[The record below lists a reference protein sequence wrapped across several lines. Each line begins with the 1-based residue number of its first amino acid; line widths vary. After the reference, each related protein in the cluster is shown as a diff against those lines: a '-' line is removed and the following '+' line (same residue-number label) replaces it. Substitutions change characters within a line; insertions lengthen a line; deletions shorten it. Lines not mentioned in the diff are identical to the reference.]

1 MSIVNTEGTSAV
13 LVIFHFD
20 KGLCKTFNN
29 SVVRQKSVMK
39 SYGNGQSVGFADEG
53 KVNLNGPAN
62 TSLLIKLPI
71 RSELMLDALD
81 SMKIPPQSQRCS
93 INEDNFRNQ
102 YLPKFGESVS
112 KFGGV
117 PFISSTSYIEVPRGL
132 KEIDYLIITGWP
144 DDDSSLKWNQ
154 SLQAEAPKML
164 EKEGKEV
171 PGNRG
176 YRYYGAA
183 RDLPGVRELFEE
195 DPQPVARKSRGELMK
210 LVDVSYYGNCDEDDG
225 VIVPQEAVYEQ
236 EAIAHKIA
244 EWKYRKASDSQP
256 GYSCKPL
263 GDEFDELDEDNAD
276 TRNIYDVGDNPA
288 DIELMRLYEAIDE
301 NNEVGSIDF
310 SNAEQLVA
318 LINDDENTD
327 DLDDHTGR
335 SATKSMSSLS
345 TTVKRAFVAHVPIY
359 SQEQIEAALVAQR
372 KREILEKYMSSD
384 LLASMA
390 QTGEILGFENSDEIN
405 SSYQVVNDSH
415 FSSIPTTDSNVNV
428 DLDTNEGEKKN

>member
-1 MSIVNTEGTSAV
+1 MARSAEKAMTALARWRAV
-13 LVIFHFD
+13 YVDRVQETKKRPYI
-20 KGLCKTFNN
+20 
-29 SVVRQKSVMK
+29 
-39 SYGNGQSVGFADEG
+39 A
-53 KVNLNGPAN
+53 
-62 TSLLIKLPI
+62 
-71 RSELMLDALD
+71 SE
-81 SMKIPPQSQRCS
+81 C
-93 INEDNFRNQ
+93 
-102 YLPKFGESVS
+102 
-112 KFGGV
+112 
-117 PFISSTSYIEVPRGL
+117 TGL
-132 KEIDYLIITGWP
+132 KDSLYYRRQIVHEISRKIAQIQNPSLGEYKLRDLNDDINKLIREKSHWEDHIKNLGGP
-144 DDDSSLKWNQ
+144 DFK
-154 SLQAEAPKML
+154 AEAPKML

-244 EWKYRKASDSQP
+244 EWKYRKASDTQP

-327 DLDDHTGR
+327 ELDDHTGR

-405 SSYQVVNDSH
+405 SSYQVVSDSH
-415 FSSIPTTDSNVNV
+415 FSSIPITDSNANV
-428 DLDTNEGEKKN
+428 DLDTNEGEKKNIL

>member
-1 MSIVNTEGTSAV
+1 MTALARWRAV
-13 LVIFHFD
+13 YVDRVQETKKRPYI
-20 KGLCKTFNN
+20 
-29 SVVRQKSVMK
+29 
-39 SYGNGQSVGFADEG
+39 A
-53 KVNLNGPAN
+53 
-62 TSLLIKLPI
+62 
-71 RSELMLDALD
+71 SE
-81 SMKIPPQSQRCS
+81 C
-93 INEDNFRNQ
+93 
-102 YLPKFGESVS
+102 
-112 KFGGV
+112 
-117 PFISSTSYIEVPRGL
+117 TGL
-132 KEIDYLIITGWP
+132 KDSLYYRRQIVHEISRKIAQIQNPSLGEYKLRDLNDDINKLIREKSHWEDHIKNLGGP
-144 DDDSSLKWNQ
+144 DFK
-154 SLQAEAPKML
+154 AEAPKML

-225 VIVPQEAVYEQ
+225 VIIPQEAVYEQ
-236 EAIAHKIA
+236 EAIAYKIA

-327 DLDDHTGR
+327 ELDNHTGS

-390 QTGEILGFENSDEIN
+390 QTGEILGFENSDEA
-405 SSYQVVNDSH
+405 VNDSH
-415 FSSIPTTDSNVNV
+415 FSSIPITNSNVNV
-428 DLDTNEGEKKN
+428 DLDTNEGEKEN

>member
-1 MSIVNTEGTSAV
+1 MARSAEKAMTALARWRAV
-13 LVIFHFD
+13 YVDRVQETKKRPYI
-20 KGLCKTFNN
+20 
-29 SVVRQKSVMK
+29 
-39 SYGNGQSVGFADEG
+39 A
-53 KVNLNGPAN
+53 
-62 TSLLIKLPI
+62 
-71 RSELMLDALD
+71 SE
-81 SMKIPPQSQRCS
+81 C
-93 INEDNFRNQ
+93 
-102 YLPKFGESVS
+102 
-112 KFGGV
+112 
-117 PFISSTSYIEVPRGL
+117 TGL
-132 KEIDYLIITGWP
+132 KDSLYYRRQIVHEISRKIAQIQNPSLGEYKLRDLNDDINKLIREKSHWEDHIKNLGGP
-144 DDDSSLKWNQ
+144 DFK
-154 SLQAEAPKML
+154 AEAPKML

-195 DPQPVARKSRGELMK
+195 DP
-210 LVDVSYYGNCDEDDG
+210 
-225 VIVPQEAVYEQ
+225 
-236 EAIAHKIA
+236 IAYKIA

-327 DLDDHTGR
+327 ELDNHTGS

-390 QTGEILGFENSDEIN
+390 QTGEILGFENSDEA
-405 SSYQVVNDSH
+405 VNDSH
-415 FSSIPTTDSNVNV
+415 FSSIPITDSNVNV
-428 DLDTNEGEKKN
+428 DLDTNEGEKEN

>member
-1 MSIVNTEGTSAV
+1 MAAQRWLISDPIFRQHDWLDDAEIWIVPLCTE
-13 LVIFHFD
+13 
-20 KGLCKTFNN
+20 
-29 SVVRQKSVMK
+29 
-39 SYGNGQSVGFADEG
+39 
-53 KVNLNGPAN
+53 
-62 TSLLIKLPI
+62 I
-71 RSELMLDALD
+71 R
-81 SMKIPPQSQRCS
+81 
-93 INEDNFRNQ
+93 
-102 YLPKFGESVS
+102 
-112 KFGGV
+112 
-117 PFISSTSYIEVPRGL
+117 
-132 KEIDYLIITGWP
+132 
-144 DDDSSLKWNQ
+144 
-154 SLQAEAPKML
+154 
-164 EKEGKEV
+164 
-171 PGNRG
+171 
-176 YRYYGAA
+176 
-183 RDLPGVRELFEE
+183 
-195 DPQPVARKSRGELMK
+195 PQPVARKSRGELMK

-244 EWKYRKASDSQP
+244 EWKYRKASDTQP

-327 DLDDHTGR
+327 ELDDHTGR

-405 SSYQVVNDSH
+405 SSYQVVSDSH
-415 FSSIPTTDSNVNV
+415 FSSIPITDSNANV
-428 DLDTNEGEKKN
+428 DLDTNEGEKKNIL